1 MSIASSR
8 RSAPPRATASAPL
21 VTAVQLHLQDA
32 PTGLS
37 LSALADKAR
46 SPQSHFA
53 DAISVAVDNGSVRF
67 DLSSTAMLFYAA
79 ERKALPS
86 VAPVLVNHVM
96 HFIAAQEDF
105 ERGSPDVVVAPEVVI
120 DALKDTYS
128 ADQVLAAFDTLR
140 LEEILWFRLNP
151 TTGRATVTLS
161 RHRIFTVVGCD
172 NNACEALCFYVRAGN
187 AALAIQKV
195 EESAYSGDDL
205 ALFGITEG
213 EIEFQPPK
221 RRAMLVERL

>member
-1 MSIASSR
+1 MSVVSSR
-8 RSAPPRATASAPL
+8 RSAPPRATASASM
-21 VTAVQLHLQDA
+21 VTAVHLHLQSTS
-32 PTGLS
+32 TGLS

-46 SPQSHFA
+46 FPANQIA
-53 DAISVAVDNGSVRF
+53 DAISVAVDTGLVRF
-67 DLSSTAMLFYAA
+67 DLSSTAMQFYAA
-79 ERKALPS
+79 EHKTLPS
-86 VAPVLVNHVM
+86 VAPVLVNQVM

-105 ERGSPDVVVAPEVVI
+105 ERGSPDVVIAPEVVI

-128 ADQVLAAFDTLR
+128 PDQVLAAFNTLR

-161 RHRIFTVVGCD
+161 RHRIFTVIGRD
-172 NNACEALCFYVRAGN
+172 NDACEALCFYVRAGN
-187 AALAIQKV
+187 AALAIRKV
-195 EESAYSGDDL
+195 EESAYGGDDL

>member
-1 MSIASSR
+1 MSIVSSR
-8 RSAPPRATASAPL
+8 RSAPLPATASASL
-21 VTAVQLHLQDA
+21 VTAVHTHLQCTA
-32 PTGLS
+32 SGLS
-37 LSALADKAR
+37 LPALADKAR
-46 SPQSHFA
+46 FPQNQVA
-53 DAISVAVDNGSVRF
+53 DAISVAVDTGLVRF
-67 DLSSTAMLFYAA
+67 DLSSTAMQFYAA
-79 ERKALPS
+79 EHKALPS
-86 VAPVLVNHVM
+86 AAPVLVNHVM

-105 ERGSPDVVVAPEVVI
+105 ERGSPDVVIAPEVVV

-128 ADQVLAAFDTLR
+128 VDQVLAAFDTLR

-161 RHRIFTVVGCD
+161 RHRIFTVIGRD
-172 NNACEALCFYVRAGN
+172 NDACEALCFYVRAGN
-187 AALAIQKV
+187 AALAIRKV
-195 EESAYSGDDL
+195 EESAYGGDDL